1 MALQTSGAISFTDLR
16 TEYGA
21 PATNVSLGK
30 FAREMNISGTT
41 AHTSY
46 VVSWDGYHF
55 KLGGVDPASY
65 GAFYGHSHNEKIL
78 LLLDSSVSVPV
89 HITSSYTVD
98 GSSNVSSGVENNG
111 SAYNASSAYHFGSYT
126 QIWIDT
132 CGTAVGNTGSEALS
146 NLIWLSTTQAQV
158 TSGSDST
165 PVAWGLH
172 VAPVTDRYVKG
183 KVATVDLAFPSTL
196 SGGNDDALNGSGFMS
211 LTSTSAPGLLK
222 NGSSIQVQS
231 VMEAASGGVWPGTG
245 NSIYCTFYGYPYT
258 LTSATSNARGH
269 TVGTYGSISFRKQN
283 VATWDGTSG
292 TAFASKFT
300 ELETTPYSASGG
312 WATSGWSA
320 SWSSS
325 GATFKCTLTNNTGS
339 DFYILGPNTSAGNH
353 LPWIFAWG
361 GSDGQFDYNNTLP
374 MGTTGESQRYGQ
386 NLYSYIIHTA
396 TGYDG
401 TNYGAVGFLGYH
413 SAGANR
419 ATVMS
424 ELLELYNDFDGQGV
438 NGANY
443 QDAGITPGNSYGLA
457 NRYYGYQASEPTTGT
472 LRVAYRINRSGADIA
487 TTYANYHTTNVFNG
501 PTYGSNSA
509 EGSTNFTPTIT
520 KSTGNTGS
528 FLFTNTQIET
538 FRDNMKMSEY
548 YGGDA

>member
-30 FAREMNISGTT
+30 FAREMDMSGTT

-55 KLGGVDPASY
+55 KLGGEDPASNP
-65 GAFYGHSHNEKIL
+65 AFYGHSHNEKIL

-89 HITSSYTVD
+89 HITSSYTTD

-132 CGTAVGNTGSEALS
+132 CGTAAGNTGSESA
-146 NLIWLSTTQAQV
+146 NLLWLSTTQAQV

-165 PVAWGLH
+165 PLAWALQ
-172 VAPVTDRYVKG
+172 VSPVTDRYVKG
-183 KVATVDLAFPSTL
+183 KVSTADLAFPSAL

-211 LTSTSAPGLLK
+211 LTSTSAPGIVK
-222 NGSSIQVQS
+222 NGSSIQMQS
-231 VMEAASGGVWPGTG
+231 VMEAASGGVWAGTG
-245 NSIYCTFYGYPYT
+245 NGIYLTIYGYPYT

-269 TVGTYGSISFRKQN
+269 TAGTYGAINFRKLN

-339 DFYILGPNTSAGNH
+339 DFYIVAPNTSAGNY
-353 LPWIFAWG
+353 LPWTFAWG
-361 GSDGQFDYNNTLP
+361 GSDGAYDYNTTLP

-386 NLYSYIIHTA
+386 NLYSYIVHTL
-396 TGYDG
+396 TGYNG
-401 TNYGAVGFLGYH
+401 TNYGAVGFIGYH

-438 NGANY
+438 NSADY
-443 QDAGITPGNSYGLA
+443 RDAGITPGNSYGLY
-457 NRYYGYQASEPTTGT
+457 NRYFGFQASEPTTGT
-472 LRVAYRINRSGADIA
+472 LRVSYRSDRPGVDIA
-487 TTYANYHTTNVFNG
+487 TTYTNYHTANVFSG
-501 PTYGSNSA
+501 PTYGSTSA
-509 EGSTNFTPTIT
+509 EGSTNFAPTIT

-528 FLFTNTQIET
+528 TDFTNYQINT
-538 FRDNMKMSEY
+538 HRQNLSMTDY

>member
-30 FAREMNISGTT
+30 FARENNISGTT
-41 AHTSY
+41 VHNNY
-46 VVSWDGYHF
+46 IVSWDGYHL
-55 KLGGVDPASY
+55 KLDTTSPTAY
-65 GAFYGHSHNEKIL
+65 GSFYAHSHTDKIL

-89 HITSSYTVD
+89 HITSSYTTD

-132 CGTAVGNTGSEALS
+132 CGTAAGNTGSESA
-146 NLIWLSTTQAQV
+146 NLLWLSTTQAQV

-165 PVAWGLH
+165 PLAWALQ
-172 VAPVTDRYVKG
+172 VSPVTDRYVKG
-183 KVATVDLAFPSTL
+183 KVSTADLAFPSAL

-211 LTSTSAPGLLK
+211 LTSTSAPGIVK
-222 NGSSIQVQS
+222 NGSSIQMQS
-231 VMEAASGGVWPGTG
+231 VMEAASGGVWAGTG
-245 NSIYCTFYGYPYT
+245 NGIYLTIYGYPYT

-269 TVGTYGSISFRKQN
+269 TAGTYGAINFRKLN

-353 LPWIFAWG
+353 LPWTFAWG
-361 GSDGQFDYNNTLP
+361 GSDGQYDYNNTLP

-386 NLYSYIIHTA
+386 NLYSYITHA
-396 TGYDG
+396 VTGYEG
-401 TNYGAVGFLGYH
+401 TNLGSFGFLGYH

-438 NGANY
+438 NSADY
-443 QDAGITPGNSYGLA
+443 RDAGITPGNSYGLY
-457 NRYYGYQASEPTTGT
+457 NRYFGFQASEPTTGT
-472 LRVAYRINRSGADIA
+472 LRVSYRSDRPGVDIA
-487 TTYANYHTTNVFNG
+487 TTYTNYHTANVFSG
-501 PTYGSNSA
+501 PTYGSTSA
-509 EGSTNFTPTIT
+509 EGSTNFAPTIT

-528 FLFTNTQIET
+528 TDFTNYQINT
-538 FRDNMKMSEY
+538 HRQNLSMTDY